1 MRDTVVILGSHPRT
15 RAEFDFTRTDCDLW
29 VFNEALSN
37 NTFSR
42 AEAVFQMHEEAI
54 WRNPAN
60 RNDPKHY
67 DWLKA
72 PKTAAVYMQ
81 DEYPDIPNSVRF
93 PLEEI
98 SQRFQIRYFTS
109 SVAYAIA
116 LACYMD
122 YKRIEIY
129 GVEME
134 TNTEYQYQR
143 DGVTLWVGVAL
154 GLGIE
159 VDAHMTIFD
168 QPLYG
173 YEGEV
178 VMKYEVITDRIAELS
193 PQVDA
198 ANTEYMAAVVNVQQ
212 AIDAFAKDA
221 GKENEDR
228 LFAVVGRQVE
238 LGTQLG
244 HLDGAKQE
252 NERYQKKAD
261 TMRAASGEFLFS
273 RQEFESAAAKLK
285 EVAEKTNTEFIS
297 VGTTLQHI
305 HDNLKRAAKNSPKHK
320 RLLAAFLQHVQK
332 YLQTNN
338 KLSVYQGA
346 AGENFRY
353 MAYLDK
359 HIRAA
364 GGTKSEAVLL
374 ERLQE
379 NVPA

>member
-1 MRDTVVILGSHPRT
+1 MKDTVVILGSHPRT

-37 NTFSR
+37 GTFPR

-54 WRNPAN
+54 WRNPLN

-72 PKTAAVYMQ
+72 HKTATVYMQ
-81 DEYPDIPNSVRF
+81 DEYADIPMSCRY

-98 SQRFQIRYFTS
+98 AARFQIRYFTS

-178 VMKYEVITDRIAELS
+178 VMKYETITDRIAELA
-193 PQVDA
+193 PMVEEARA
-198 ANTEYMAAVVNVQQ
+198 AYMAAVKNVQS
-212 AIDAFAKDA
+212 AITAFANDA
-221 GKENEDR
+221 SKENEDS
-228 LFAVVGRQVE
+228 LFATVAKQVH
-238 LGTQLG
+238 LGERLG
-244 HLDGAKQE
+244 HLSGAKQA
-252 NERYQKKAD
+252 NEFYQKKAD
-261 TMRAASGEFLFS
+261 TMREASGEFLFS
-273 RQEFESAAAKLK
+273 RQEFESAAARLK
-285 EVAEKTNTEFIS
+285 DKTEEVKTRFTS
-297 VGTTLQHI
+297 LGTTLGHI
-305 HDNLKRAAKNSPKHK
+305 HDSLKHAAKRSPKHK
-320 RLLAAFLQHVQK
+320 KLLETFVAHIQT
-332 YLQTNN
+332 YLKTNEE
-338 KLSVYQGA
+338 LAGTQGA
-346 AGENFRY
+346 AQENFRY
-353 MAYLDK
+353 MAHLDK

-364 GGTKSEAVLL
+364 GGAKSEAVLL
-374 ERLQE
+374 ESMVTQ
-379 NVPA
+379 